1 MSFDRTTRARARSRA
16 HASARYRPSRERAEK
31 RGLVKK
37 KARRIR
43 DDHHRARCVERHTE
57 REDGRSVQVAVVDKV
72 DFPHAESAIRG

>member
-1 MSFDRTTRARARSRA
+1 M
-16 HASARYRPSRERAEK
+16 
-31 RGLVKK
+31 KK